1 MKMENKNLDFVKIM
15 HQNNS
20 VAVGAVLSEVSRCS
34 LEIFDWLLFFF
45 CFIFENTY
53 SQIYRLPKND
63 DIKKLWLWSIF
74 LSAMIRLMKVQ

>member
-34 LEIFDWLLFFF
+34 LEIFD
-45 CFIFENTY
+45 
-53 SQIYRLPKND
+53 
-63 DIKKLWLWSIF
+63 
-74 LSAMIRLMKVQ
+74 